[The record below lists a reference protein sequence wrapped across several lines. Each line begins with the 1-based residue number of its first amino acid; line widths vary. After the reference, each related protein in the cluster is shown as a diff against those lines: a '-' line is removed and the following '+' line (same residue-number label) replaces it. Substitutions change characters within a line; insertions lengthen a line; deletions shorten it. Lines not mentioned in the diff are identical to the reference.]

1 MADKLVHRNLTLSSN
16 ATYPRIHYLDIVK
29 IPHSFARAY
38 HSQSVFLIATVAST
52 ILLLTLTG
60 LLFSSASAFAQQTP
74 GTQKEDEPL
83 ETPGN
88 ISSNID
94 TKDTVLNKT
103 GTDLPILEQLSD
115 KGNYLIQIRWG
126 QNPSLLAASGFD
138 MEIVFLNASQP
149 EATPESFPIKET
161 NVTGDSFVGSGGY
174 TDPSLIQRMVP
185 IESYDIAV
193 YSDNGEQLWKKANQP
208 VQAGRAYERITFEN
222 PYTGGITININNIK
236 SAGNMGGTIGGPL
249 SGPNENKSNDEKA
262 QTDSINFTATV
273 VEAQS

>member
-1 MADKLVHRNLTLSSN
+1 MEGKFVHRNLNLPTN
-16 ATYPRIHYLDIVK
+16 TTYPRIHYLDVIK
-29 IPHSFARAY
+29 IPQFFARAY
-38 HSQSVFLIATVAST
+38 HSQSVFLITTVAST

-60 LLFSSASAFAQQTP
+60 ILFSSAFAQQTP
-74 GTQKEDEPL
+74 GTQNEEEVL

-115 KGNYLIQIRWG
+115 KGNYLIQVRWG
-126 QNPSLLAASGFD
+126 QDPSLLAARGFD
-138 MEIVFLNASQP
+138 MEIVFLNASES
-149 EATPESFPIKET
+149 EATPESFPTKET

-174 TDPSLIQRMVP
+174 TDPSIIQRMVP
-185 IESYDIAV
+185 IESYDISV

-222 PYTGGITININNIK
+222 PYTGGITIQISNIK

-249 SGPNENKSNDEKA
+249 SGSNENMSSGEKA
-262 QTDSINFTATV
+262 ETDSINFTATV
-273 VEAQS
+273 VDEKS

>member
-1 MADKLVHRNLTLSSN
+1 MVDKLVHRNLTQSSKT
-16 ATYPRIHYLDIVK
+16 TYPRTHYLDIIKMPQFFTRV
-29 IPHSFARAY
+29 Y
-38 HSQSVFLIATVAST
+38 HSQSIFLITIVTST
-52 ILLLTLTG
+52 ILLLSWTG
-60 LLFSSASAFAQQTP
+60 ILFSSAFAIQTP
-74 GTQKEDEPL
+74 GTQNEEEAL

-115 KGNYLIQIRWG
+115 KGNYLIQVRWG
-126 QNPSLLAASGFD
+126 QDPSLLAASGFD
-138 MEIVFLNASQP
+138 MEIVFLNASGP

-174 TDPSLIQRMVP
+174 TDPSIIQRMVP
-185 IESYDIAV
+185 IESYDITV

-222 PYTGGITININNIK
+222 PYTGGITIQINNIK
-236 SAGNMGGTIGGPL
+236 GAGNMGGTIGGPL
-249 SGPNENKSNDEKA
+249 SGPNESNPSEDKA
-262 QTDSINFTATV
+262 ETDSINFTATV
-273 VEAQS
+273 AEERS

>member
-1 MADKLVHRNLTLSSN
+1 MANRLVHRDVTLHSDSS
-16 ATYPRIHYLDIVK
+16 YPRIQYLDIIK
-29 IPHSFARAY
+29 IPHFFGKRY
-38 HSQSVFLIATVAST
+38 HSQSVFLITTVAST
-52 ILLLTLTG
+52 ILLLTLTA
-60 LLFSSASAFAQQTP
+60 LLFSSAFAQQTP

-103 GTDLPILEQLSD
+103 GTDLPIL
-115 KGNYLIQIRWG
+115 
-126 QNPSLLAASGFD
+126 
-138 MEIVFLNASQP
+138 
-149 EATPESFPIKET
+149 
-161 NVTGDSFVGSGGY
+161 
-174 TDPSLIQRMVP
+174 
-185 IESYDIAV
+185 SYDIAV

>member
-1 MADKLVHRNLTLSSN
+1 MEGKFVHRNLNLPTN
-16 ATYPRIHYLDIVK
+16 TTYPRIHYLDVIK
-29 IPHSFARAY
+29 IPQFFARAY
-38 HSQSVFLIATVAST
+38 HSQSVFLITTVAST

-60 LLFSSASAFAQQTP
+60 ILFSSAFAQQTP
-74 GTQKEDEPL
+74 GTQNEEEVL

-94 TKDTVLNKT
+94 TKDIVLNKT

-115 KGNYLIQIRWG
+115 KGNYLIQVRWG
-126 QNPSLLAASGFD
+126 QDPSLLAARGFD
-138 MEIVFLNASQP
+138 MEIVFLNASES
-149 EATPESFPIKET
+149 EATPESFPTKET

-174 TDPSLIQRMVP
+174 TDPSIIQRMVP
-185 IESYDIAV
+185 IESYDISV

-222 PYTGGITININNIK
+222 PYTGGITIQISNIK

-249 SGPNENKSNDEKA
+249 SGSNENMSSGEKA
-262 QTDSINFTATV
+262 ETDSINFTATV
-273 VEAQS
+273 VDEKS

>member
-1 MADKLVHRNLTLSSN
+1 MPQFFTRV
-16 ATYPRIHYLDIVK
+16 
-29 IPHSFARAY
+29 Y
-38 HSQSVFLIATVAST
+38 HSQSIFLITIVTST
-52 ILLLTLTG
+52 ILLLLSSTG
-60 LLFSSASAFAQQTP
+60 ILFSSAFALQAP
-74 GTQKEDEPL
+74 GTQNEEEVL
-83 ETPGN
+83 EVPGN

-94 TKDTVLNKT
+94 TKDTVLNQT

-138 MEIVFLNASQP
+138 MEIVFLNASQS

>member
-1 MADKLVHRNLTLSSN
+1 MVDKLVHRNLTQSSRT
-16 ATYPRIHYLDIVK
+16 TYPRTHYLDIIKMPQFFTRV
-29 IPHSFARAY
+29 Y
-38 HSQSVFLIATVAST
+38 HSQSILLITIVTST
-52 ILLLTLTG
+52 ILLLSSTG
-60 LLFSSASAFAQQTP
+60 ILFSSAFAIQTP
-74 GTQKEDEPL
+74 GTQNEEEAL

-126 QNPSLLAASGFD
+126 QDPSLLAASGFD
-138 MEIVFLNASQP
+138 MEIVFLNASGP

-174 TDPSLIQRMVP
+174 TDPSIIQRMVP
-185 IESYDIAV
+185 IESYDITV

-222 PYTGGITININNIK
+222 PYKGGITIQLYNIK
-236 SAGNMGGTIGGPL
+236 GEGNMGGTIGGPL
-249 SGPNENKSNDEKA
+249 SGPNESNPSEDKA
-262 QTDSINFTATV
+262 ETDSINFTATV
-273 VEAQS
+273 VEERS

>member
-1 MADKLVHRNLTLSSN
+1 MVDKLVHRNRTLSSKT
-16 ATYPRIHYLDIVK
+16 TYQRTHYLDIIK
-29 IPHSFARAY
+29 MPHFFTRVY
-38 HSQSVFLIATVAST
+38 HSQSIFLITIVTST
-52 ILLLTLTG
+52 ILLLSWTG
-60 LLFSSASAFAQQTP
+60 ILFSSAFALQAP
-74 GTQKEDEPL
+74 GTQNEEEAL

-115 KGNYLIQIRWG
+115 KGNYLIQVRWG
-126 QNPSLLAASGFD
+126 QDPSLLAASGFD
-138 MEIVFLNASQP
+138 MEIVFLNASGP

-174 TDPSLIQRMVP
+174 TDPSIIQRMVP
-185 IESYDIAV
+185 IESYDISV

-222 PYTGGITININNIK
+222 PYKGGITIQINNIK
-236 SAGNMGGTIGGPL
+236 AAGNMGGTIGGPL
-249 SGPNENKSNDEKA
+249 SGTNETNPSDDKA
-262 QTDSINFTATV
+262 ETDSINFTATV
-273 VEAQS
+273 VEERS

>member
-1 MADKLVHRNLTLSSN
+1 MAGKLVHRNLTLSTN
-16 ATYPRIHYLDIVK
+16 TTYPRIHYLDIIK
-29 IPHSFARAY
+29 IPQFFARAH
-38 HSQSVFLIATVAST
+38 HSQSVFLITTVAST

-60 LLFSSASAFAQQTP
+60 ILFSSAFAQQTP
-74 GTQKEDEPL
+74 GTRNEEEVL

-115 KGNYLIQIRWG
+115 KGNYLIQVRWG
-126 QNPSLLAASGFD
+126 QDPSLLAARGFD
-138 MEIVFLNASQP
+138 MEIVFLNASES
-149 EATPESFPIKET
+149 EATPESFPTKET

-174 TDPSLIQRMVP
+174 TDPSIIQRMVP
-185 IESYDIAV
+185 IESYDISV

-222 PYTGGITININNIK
+222 PYTGGITIQINNIK

-249 SGPNENKSNDEKA
+249 SGSNENMSSDEKA
-262 QTDSINFTATV
+262 ETDSINFTATV
-273 VEAQS
+273 VEEKS